1 MKKKLLLLTTA
12 LSLSA
17 FLHAQG
23 DSQAPEFGG
32 LPAPAMV
39 FQDRTVVDSLALW
52 EEHVYLH
59 MDREQAEAGEAI
71 FFKAYLYNGPTR
83 KRFSPSGVLRLELR
97 DSKNALVSTQY
108 HPVEQG
114 SGEGVLKLPKK
125 LKDGSYEVL
134 AYTRWMKNY
143 GEQQFY
149 RKTIQVG
156 EDPELQGAVENLG
169 ERRLEFYPEGGRLL
183 AGISNRLVL
192 TSQSPNGEYG
202 SVAGS
207 IVDGM
212 GQKVVEVQPY
222 AKGYGLAIFQP
233 EAGKT
238 YSFKPAEGP
247 TRELPQIL
255 DKGYALRVNTLS
267 PEKLRIEVRATE
279 SLEGVP
285 VVLEGKKDGQ
295 SYFVHVLEFEDGV
308 AALDISK
315 AALPHGLM
323 SFSLKG
329 MDQVAW
335 AERPVWIDSKTELTI
350 EAQPINSKRSKEGEM
365 AFRIKVTDAE
375 GNPVQTD
382 LSAAVNT
389 QTPQSHWGIEQYLKP
404 IAIDA
409 ELTDERSIRF
419 LEDLKAQSLASGSAE
434 RELPSEIRYPVE
446 RSLEL
451 HGTVYDLDN
460 RLLANTKIQMM
471 AASDSDLVIR
481 ELETDA
487 AGVLHVKG
495 IDVTGETQFI
505 FRTKGEEQTQR
516 LVKMRPVEEPSKP
529 KRAGQE
535 RATAAEAESTG
546 EGELVESKIYRKTQ
560 RKKEFVESTAPVPFD
575 TTGVIQLKEVTIEDL
590 WKREQEK
597 VPSLYGIQPNPFD
610 VVYQDPEKPVPMERL
625 VLKIPGV
632 QVQWTGGGTLPVV
645 YHNRRGGGRILWVVD
660 GQIIR
665 FDDPAYSPLTF
676 VTALD
681 ILRIEFIMDSGQAA
695 VFGVQAPTG
704 VILVYTRSGNF
715 LDYVNRKEGGLNF
728 KGYEPAQEFETYVAE
743 RRKDRKLRKTDMP
756 TLYWNPTLV
765 TDKNGEA
772 IIRFSTPEEVEKVAL
787 SIETLTTDGRVG
799 SFQMT
804 Y

>member
-1 MKKKLLLLTTA
+1 MKKNLLLLATA
-12 LSLSA
+12 FGISVLS
-17 FLHAQG
+17 FAQG
-23 DSQAPEFGG
+23 DSQAPEFSDF
-32 LPAPAMV
+32 ATAEMV
-39 FQDRTVVDSLALW
+39 FQDRTVTDSLSVW
-52 EEHVYLH
+52 EERVYLH

-71 FFKAYLYNGPTR
+71 FFKAYVYNGPTQ

-97 DSKNALVSTQY
+97 DSENALVSTQY

-114 SGEGVLKLPKK
+114 AGQGVLKLPKK

-156 EDPELQGAVENLG
+156 EDPEVQGTGENLG
-169 ERRLEFYPEGGRLL
+169 EGRLEFYPEGGRLL

-192 TSQSPNGEYG
+192 TSRSPDGSSG
-202 SVAGS
+202 SVEGS

-212 GQKVVEVQPY
+212 GQKVAEVQSY

-238 YSFKPAEGP
+238 YSFKPAEGSASA
-247 TRELPQIL
+247 LPEISHE
-255 DKGYALRVNTLS
+255 GYALHVNTLS
-267 PEKLRIEVRATE
+267 PERIRIEVRATE
-279 SLEGVP
+279 SMEGAP
-285 VVLEGKKDGQ
+285 VVLEGKKDGM
-295 SYFVHVLEFEDGV
+295 SYFVHVLEFEEGK

-315 AALPHGLM
+315 EALPQGLM
-323 SFSLKG
+323 TFSLTG

-335 AERPVWIDSKTELTI
+335 ARRPVWIDSREQLTI
-350 EAQPINSKRSKEGEM
+350 EARPLNSKRLKDGEV

-382 LSAAVNT
+382 LSAAVKT
-389 QTPQSHWGIEQYLKP
+389 QSPQSHWGIEHYLKP
-404 IAIDA
+404 IAIEA
-409 ELTDERSIRF
+409 ALPDERSLRF
-419 LEDLKAQSLASGSAE
+419 LEDLKAQSLASESLE
-434 RELPSEIRYPVE
+434 KELPSEIRYPVE

-460 RLLANTKIQMM
+460 QLLPKTKIQML
-471 AASDSDLVIR
+471 ASSDSDLVIR

-495 IDVTGETQFI
+495 IDVTGETRFI
-505 FRTKGEEQTQR
+505 FRTKGEEQKER
-516 LVKMRPVEEPSKP
+516 LVKLLPIEEPSKSNRP
-529 KRAGQE
+529 GTERTSAGN
-535 RATAAEAESTG
+535 
-546 EGELVESKIYRKTQ
+546 ELAESKIYRRTQ
-560 RKKEFVESTAPVPFD
+560 RKKEFVESTTPVPFD
-575 TTGVIQLKEVTIEDL
+575 TTGIIKLKEATVVD
-590 WKREQEK
+590 KRKQEQEG
-597 VPSLYGIQPNPFD
+597 VPSLYGIQPNLFD
-610 VVYQDPEKPVPMERL
+610 VVYQDLEKPVPMERL

-676 VTALD
+676 ITPLD
-681 ILRIEFIMDSGQAA
+681 ILRIEFIIDSGQAA

-704 VILVYTRSGNF
+704 VLLVYTRSGNF

-728 KGYEPAQEFETYVAE
+728 KGYEPAPDFETYMAE
-743 RRKDRKLRKTDMP
+743 REMDRKLRKAELP
-756 TLYWNPTLV
+756 TLYWNPSLE

-772 IIRFSTPEEVEKVAL
+772 VIRFQNPQSFEQL
-787 SIETLTTDGRVG
+787 NLFIETLTPDGKVG
-799 SFQMT
+799 SYRKTF
-804 Y
+804 